1 MVISTTCIFYQVGG
15 VGGWWWN
22 LRTLDT
28 VPSLGFDS
36 FFFLIYFGC
45 AESSLLPGHFSH
57 CSKGE
62 RGLFASCS
70 VWTSHRSGFCCRAQ
84 ALGHMDFSSW
94 GARAWLPYSMWDLPG
109 QIERMSPALVGGLF
123 TTEPPGKPWD
133 LILT

>member
-1 MVISTTCIFYQVGG
+1 M
-15 VGGWWWN
+15 
-22 LRTLDT
+22 
-28 VPSLGFDS
+28 
-36 FFFLIYFGC
+36 
-45 AESSLLPGHFSH
+45 LPGLFSH

-109 QIERMSPALVGGLF
+109 QIERMSPALVGGFF
-123 TTEPPGKPWD
+123 TTAPPGKPYSSQNRSHKCFPEFCESFRKITE
-133 LILT
+133 LQRGTPGFALVPGCEVPGVC

>member
-1 MVISTTCIFYQVGG
+1 M
-15 VGGWWWN
+15 GGWWWN

-36 FFFLIYFGC
+36 FFFFFLIYFGC

-62 RGLFASCS
+62 RGLLASCS
-70 VWTSHRSGFCCRAQ
+70 VRTSHRSGFCCRAQ